1 MANSSQWFQ
10 TDMPQELVDIICK
23 DVTQFDGELDTAVT
37 YGGVQLEQRDSK
49 TGWIPH
55 NHWVVGLCWH
65 YVMLAN
71 ERNFC
76 YDIGGFE
83 MEGGLQYTSYDPG
96 EYYNW
101 HVDGDINN
109 HSPDAG
115 NVRDN
120 FINRNSE
127 KVRKLSFILQLSSHE
142 DYTGGEVQLQYTS
155 HRTQFMP
162 KTRGTVIVFDSRTL
176 HRVKAVKTGNR
187 KSLVGWV
194 WGPRWK

>member
-37 YGGVQLEQRDSK
+37 YG
-49 TGWIPH
+49 
-55 NHWVVGLCWH
+55 VGLCWH

-115 NVRDN
+115 NARDN